1 MEKSTIV
8 SAISASSASDK
19 SLPAFSATTGRAV
32 SEPHGAG
39 GEQLSLP
46 VETGQRLAHARAFI
60 EAHFADNIGLAD
72 MAAATELSVFHFA
85 RCFKRET
92 GVAPHHYLMSARVE
106 RAKAMLAETSLT
118 LSEIARACGF
128 AGQSHFTTAFGRH
141 TGVTPGAWRSALRR

>member
-1 MEKSTIV
+1 MSV
-8 SAISASSASDK
+8 FPSISQ
-19 SLPAFSATTGRAV
+19 PAFSTAAGRAV
-32 SEPHGAG
+32 SEPRG
-39 GEQLSLP
+39 GGGGQLAHC
-46 VETGQRLAHARAFI
+46 VETGQRLARARAFV
-60 EAHFADNIGLAD
+60 EAHIADDIGVAD

-118 LSEIARACGF
+118 LGEIARACGF